1 MTKKTYLTSRPTK
14 PFHYAVGMF
23 GTSIPIN
30 MFNTFALVFLVDY
43 LSAIT
48 ATQFATIL
56 LVFTVIDAV
65 DSPLYGFFSDGTRS
79 RWGRR
84 RPYLMLGTPLLALS
98 FIAFFNVPTWL
109 GEGSVFWYALVMY
122 TLTGTLNSLVNV
134 NYGALFPELF
144 KTQAQR
150 AKTNAMRQAFQFSA
164 MIISIALTPVIAEN
178 IGYQM
183 TAIIYSILAVTVVF
197 YMTLNSHETPEAQEL
212 PKPKL
217 LGSLSG
223 IFQNPK
229 FWMFGLANASFF
241 AALSIL
247 QQLVPFYT
255 RYVLEASGIVTT
267 ILLAS
272 VIICAIVGI
281 PLWLLILKRKGL
293 LTTWRM
299 CLALLTIA
307 LIPLYFTGSLA
318 TSILPMVMVGLAYGG
333 ASMTLDLVGARI
345 LDEDRAKH
353 NVQREGTFNSLGG
366 VLNRVS
372 NLFVALGLVLASHIF
387 GYISGDQP
395 GPRPEAAAR
404 FLISVYPF
412 LIMVACCVFAGILAV
427 MFKKSPPPP

>member
-1 MTKKTYLTSRPTK
+1 MSKKTYLKSKPTK

-98 FIAFFNVPTWL
+98 FIAFFNVPSWL

-183 TAIIYSILAVTVVF
+183 TAIIYSILAVAVVF

-229 FWMFGLANASFF
+229 FWLFGLANASFF

-255 RYVLEASGIVTT
+255 RYVLEASGVVTT

-281 PLWLLILKRKGL
+281 PLWLIILKRKGL
-293 LTTWRM
+293 LVTWRM
-299 CLALLTIA
+299 CLALLTLA

-318 TSILPMVMVGLAYGG
+318 ASILP
-333 ASMTLDLVGARI
+333 
-345 LDEDRAKH
+345 
-353 NVQREGTFNSLGG
+353 
-366 VLNRVS
+366 
-372 NLFVALGLVLASHIF
+372 IF
-387 GYISGDQP
+387 RHQ
-395 GPRPEAAAR
+395 
-404 FLISVYPF
+404 
-412 LIMVACCVFAGILAV
+412 
-427 MFKKSPPPP
+427 